1 MVSKLGGKMRK
12 VIETLLGARMR
23 SIITSIIGFIFGV
36 LAQPLLESKTQPLL
50 APANIPLLVFMLTI
64 VLYAV
69 FIAVWGHTSKQITAI
84 ADNISIMARYAGPR
98 VRVLSQLQGY
108 KVVRE
113 RTKKATTEIL
123 KLIYYQVDWES
134 GEPAYDPEMIEGD
147 ERRNTYELERRK
159 LKQEKGKHRFR
170 YVEILQIPYKRT
182 LQDIL
187 PHDPIYKES
196 SEFLVGLNKS
206 EPEFAS
212 LRISEVI
219 FPNTFIIIDRS
230 FLYVAFETKN
240 PDRNTYQY
248 PFLAIVIEDPD
259 AEVIR
264 QMLQLFQRIESNSEL
279 VTS

>member
-1 MVSKLGGKMRK
+1 MRK
-12 VIETLLGARMR
+12 VLEALLATRMR
-23 SIITSIIGFIFGV
+23 PIILSVIGFIFGV
-36 LAQPLLESKTQPLL
+36 LAQPLLESRIQPLI
-50 APANIPLLVFMLTI
+50 APANIPLIVFILIT

-69 FIAVWGHTSKQITAI
+69 FIAVWGHTSKQITSI
-84 ADNISIMARYAGPR
+84 SDNISIMARYAGPR
-98 VRVLSQLQGY
+98 VRVLSQLEGY

-123 KLIYYQVDWES
+123 KLIYYQVNWER
-134 GEPAYDPEMIEGD
+134 GEPAYDPEMIEGG
-147 ERRNTYELERRK
+147 ERRDTYEQERRK
-159 LKQEKGKHRFR
+159 LEREKGKNKFR

-196 SEFLVGLNKS
+196 SEFLAGLNKS

-212 LRISEVI
+212 LRTSEVV

-230 FLYVAFETKN
+230 FLYIAFETKN

-248 PFLAIVIEDPD
+248 PFLAIVIEDPNAD
-259 AEVIR
+259 VIR
-264 QMLQLFQRIESNSEL
+264 QMLQLFQRIESNSKL